1 MLNIVTILFN
11 VLPQELTLEDTPW
24 KVVWEEDIMAPYMHN
39 GLKWVSFDNE
49 KSIRKKSE
57 FAFR

>member
-1 MLNIVTILFN
+1 MIYEIF
-11 VLPQELTLEDTPW
+11 
-24 KVVWEEDIMAPYMHN
+24 KAIREEDIMAPYMHN

-57 FAFR
+57 FAFG